1 MRQLD
6 SIWQE
11 QQVFLPRLTLDTE
24 APSKATSQMVIKI
37 RNKRRPAV
45 FDADPQA
52 AARAIQASFGVKT
65 CKRLPVRV
73 LLMPCMWC
81 TQAIGIKASCYKN
94 CGVPRSASWV
104 YERQALARPAMPC
117 TTMMPQDC
125 GGECLPSACAFNP
138 HQQAVSTISTGC
150 SCAKGLSRCR
160 QCRDLE
166 WPTC

>member
-52 AARAIQASFGVKT
+52 AARAIQASFGVKD
-65 CKRLPVRV
+65 
-73 LLMPCMWC
+73 M
-81 TQAIGIKASCYKN
+81 QASACFGYRSCHVCGIHKLKGSK
-94 CGVPRSASWV
+94 
-104 YERQALARPAMPC
+104 RQALAYKRQALAHQQCHARPA
-117 TTMMPQDC
+117 
-125 GGECLPSACAFNP
+125 SA
-138 HQQAVSTISTGC
+138 S
-150 SCAKGLSRCR
+150 
-160 QCRDLE
+160 
-166 WPTC
+166 